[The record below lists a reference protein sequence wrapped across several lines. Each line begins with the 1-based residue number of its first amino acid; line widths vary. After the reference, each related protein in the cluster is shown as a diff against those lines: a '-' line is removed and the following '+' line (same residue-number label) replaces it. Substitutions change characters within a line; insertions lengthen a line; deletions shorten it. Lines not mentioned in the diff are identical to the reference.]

1 MVYINNSSEVFSAK
15 LGRECWRNELN
26 SVIKNRT
33 KITLKNKEK
42 VVG

>member
-1 MVYINNSSEVFSAK
+1 MVYINNSSAVFSAK

-26 SVIKNRT
+26 NVIKNST
-33 KITLKNKEK
+33 KTTLKNREK